1 MVSFHPQNSSDF
13 TSSFPAPAKMSTT
26 QKKDFRSSLP
36 PKENLCSPKQEP
48 PARSQKET
56 SSQAEKPSAPTSE
69 QPIWEPTCCLSSVEK
84 QSRTWNSQ
92 LELQSTWICYTSF
105 NELDLLTNIMA
116 HSLHY
121 SINGGSQQ
129 PSKDYLEWHLVN
141 LQDFSSDCSATL
153 NILPT
158 ETYFVVNMSQQ
169 QQQQGSCCHGG
180 SSGLGGGCCRRG
192 SSGGCCSRGTT
203 GGGGCCC
210 CRRGSSGGC
219 CSRGTGA
226 VYVQQSQ
233 QTTRCCCINRSG
245 PCCGRCCGRRC
256 GGGCCGGGSTQLKQ
270 K

>member
-1 MVSFHPQNSSDF
+1 
-13 TSSFPAPAKMSTT
+13 
-26 QKKDFRSSLP
+26 
-36 PKENLCSPKQEP
+36 
-48 PARSQKET
+48 
-56 SSQAEKPSAPTSE
+56 
-69 QPIWEPTCCLSSVEK
+69 
-84 QSRTWNSQ
+84 
-92 LELQSTWICYTSF
+92 
-105 NELDLLTNIMA
+105 MA

-121 SINGGSQQ
+121 SIDGGSQQ

-141 LQDFSSDCSATL
+141 LQDFSSDRSATL
-153 NILPT
+153 NILPA

-203 GGGGCCC
+203 GGGGCCG
-210 CRRGSSGGC
+210 RRGSSGGC
-219 CSRGTGA
+219 CSRGTGP

-233 QTTRCCCINRSG
+233 QTARCCCINRSG